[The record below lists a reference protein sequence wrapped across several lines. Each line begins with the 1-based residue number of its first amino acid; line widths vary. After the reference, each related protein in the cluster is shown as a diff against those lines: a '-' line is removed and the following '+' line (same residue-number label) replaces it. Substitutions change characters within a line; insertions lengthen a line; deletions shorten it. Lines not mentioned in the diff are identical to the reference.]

1 MNNNFYRVQ
10 ANINLDAVRQNI
22 LNGKKLLKSG
32 TKMMVVVKADAYGHG
47 AVNIVKNVDDIADA
61 YAVAIP
67 EEGVELRKKGATK
80 KPILVLGYTFPE
92 LCEEAIVNDISLAA
106 FDFET
111 VKKYDEVAAELGKK
125 AVIHLKLD
133 TGMSRIGYQCD
144 TDEQI
149 ERSLEDIKKIKDL
162 KNVVVE
168 GMFTHFCKADEP
180 DKTFARGQL
189 AKYLRFA
196 DVLEKNGIGI
206 PLKHVCNSAGVI
218 DIPEGDLDMVRFG
231 ITTYGMYPT
240 DDVTKEKCPVTP
252 AMEIKTRISM
262 VKILPAG
269 TGIGYSGTY
278 VCNEDRRIAT
288 IPVGYGDGFPRGLS
302 NAGRVLINGKSAP
315 IRGRICMDQCMVDV
329 TEIPEA
335 KVGSVVT
342 LMGRDGDEFI
352 SAEEIG
358 ATVGNSFHYEVVC
371 DVAKRVPR
379 VYFRDG
385 KVVAVQDYF
394 KDML

>member
-22 LNGKKLLKSG
+22 LNGKKLLKPG

-262 VKILPAG
+262 VKILPTG

-342 LMGRDGDEFI
+342 LMGRDGD
-352 SAEEIG
+352 
-358 ATVGNSFHYEVVC
+358 
-371 DVAKRVPR
+371 
-379 VYFRDG
+379 
-385 KVVAVQDYF
+385 
-394 KDML
+394 